1 MSGESGPGPAAE
13 APLAAETGGKLGAR
27 VLLLLLVAIPLAWIS
42 ERLHWPVSLSFLL
55 AVVGMI
61 PLAGFMGR
69 ATQEIATRSTPAL
82 GALVNATFGN
92 AIELVISAQL
102 LLGAHNPDAA
112 HIVRGSLVGSLLTNL
127 LLLIGLSMFAGGL
140 KYREQKFNQT
150 AAGVSSSLLIIAFAG
165 VSVPTMFGNF
175 VGLGPVGAL
184 SRIVSVILA
193 LVYVGGL
200 VFTLLTHRHLF
211 DTVDELRGKR
221 RAEWPVKKALA
232 VLVATTLAV
241 AFLGGIVERTLDGAG
256 RELGLSKTFV
266 GVIVLGVITNVAEN
280 LSAIS
285 YARRNMMDLS
295 FQIGTSSTI
304 QINLFV
310 IPILV
315 FIGYAAGRPFDL
327 QFTLFELSAML
338 LPVMIINHL
347 ATDGTCNWLEGL
359 QLIALYAIIATA
371 FYFA

>member
-1 MSGESGPGPAAE
+1 MPGEEGQRPGAE
-13 APLAAETGGKLGAR
+13 APIAAETGGKLGAR
-27 VLLLLLVAIPLAWIS
+27 VLLLLLVAVPLARVS
-42 ERLHWPVSLSFLL
+42 ELLHGPASLAFLL
-55 AVVGMI
+55 AVVGMV

-69 ATQEIATRSTPAL
+69 ATQEIAVRSTPAL

-102 LLGAHNPDAA
+102 LLGVHNPDAA
-112 HIVRGSLVGSLLTNL
+112 RVVRGSLVGSLLTNL

-175 VGLGPVGAL
+175 VGPGPVGVL
-184 SRIVSVILA
+184 SRVVSVILA

-200 VFTLLTHRHLF
+200 VFTLMTHRHLF
-211 DTVDELRGKR
+211 DAVDDLRGTR

-232 VLVATTLAV
+232 VLVATTLTV
-241 AFLGGIVERTLDGAG
+241 AFLGGVVERTLDGAG
-256 RELGLSKTFV
+256 RELHLSKTFV
-266 GVIVLGVITNVAEN
+266 GVIVIGVITNVAEN
-280 LSAIS
+280 LSAIA
-285 YARRNMMDLS
+285 YARRNMIDLS
-295 FQIGTSSTI
+295 IQIGTSSTI
-304 QINLFV
+304 QITLFV